1 MLAASAALV
10 GGLGLL
16 VVGGEALIRGALR
29 LAHLLGLPPSVIA
42 ITVVAAG
49 TSFPELAV
57 SALAAW
63 EGAPTLA
70 VANVVGSNIVNVA
83 VVVGL
88 CAVIRPMQV
97 VHSTLRI
104 EYPMLLGVS
113 GLCAVLVQDGAIS
126 RLDAGILLV
135 LFCGVTSYLILIG
148 KGQNHEAPVLDHD
161 AAGASGASVSRHGLV
176 RAMVLVAGGAAL
188 LGIGAHLVV
197 QGATELARILG
208 MSERFIGITIVAG
221 GTSLPEVVASGLA
234 SYRGRS
240 EIAIGN
246 AIGSNL
252 FNILAILGLSGLL
265 SPLPVPDAVVRV
277 DMWWMMG
284 ITALALPLLWTR
296 MRLARWEGAL
306 LLASYGAYL
315 TVLIQR
321 PM

>member
-1 MLAASAALV
+1 M
-10 GGLGLL
+10 
-16 VVGGEALIRGALR
+16 
-29 LAHLLGLPPSVIA
+29 
-42 ITVVAAG
+42 
-49 TSFPELAV
+49 
-57 SALAAW
+57 
-63 EGAPTLA
+63 
-70 VANVVGSNIVNVA
+70 GSNIANVA
-83 VVVGL
+83 VIVGL
-88 CAVIRPMQV
+88 CAVMRPMLV

-104 EYPMLLGVS
+104 EYPTLLGVS

-135 LFCGVTSYLILIG
+135 LFCGVMCYLILIG
-148 KGQNHEAPVLDHD
+148 RRQSHKARVLDDD

-176 RAMVLVAGGAAL
+176 RAMVLVAAGAAL

-197 QGATELARILG
+197 QGATELACILG

-234 SYRGRS
+234 SYRGRL

-265 SPLPVPDAVVRV
+265 SPLPVPDVVGRV
-277 DMWWMMG
+277 DMWWMIG
-284 ITALALPLLWTR
+284 ITVLAFPLLMTR
-296 MRLARWEGAL
+296 RLLARWEGAL

-321 PM
+321 LM